1 MQELATGHQVVSLHD
16 EALPVRVSVIHTD
29 NSVIDGSI
37 AAAASHLA
45 GENEEDS
52 SVDQNA
58 PRPSEQPSSVM
69 DTADVNGK

>member
-16 EALPVRVSVIHTD
+16 EALPVITQIHTD
-29 NSVIDGSI
+29 NSVLDGSN

-45 GENEEDS
+45 SENEEDS